1 MVTGEDAPSAIEG
14 KTAAEAR
21 KRLAAATRALEE
33 TRRRAGDCGVRPGGA
48 ADDRRGAF
56 PRGLLDGGAGAEAM
70 SAAEEA
76 MTLRAIRTRAGDL
89 RRRTPTRASLEED
102 AERLDALREDA
113 EAGGGGPAAAAR
125 REREAN
131 ALGYA
136 IGKKRLVRRVAGLL
150 SEIEGLATA

>member
-1 MVTGEDAPSAIEG
+1 MH
-14 KTAAEAR
+14 AA
-21 KRLAAATRALEE
+21 
-33 TRRRAGDCGVRPGGA
+33 
-48 ADDRRGAF
+48 GAF
-56 PRGLLDGGAGAEAM
+56 LRGLLDGGAGAEAM

-76 MTLRAIRTRAGDL
+76 MTLRAIRTRVGDL
-89 RRRTPTRASLEED
+89 EAAYADAGATLE
-102 AERLDALREDA
+102 EDA
-113 EAGGGGPAAAAR
+113 EAGGGGPTAAAR

>member
-1 MVTGEDAPSAIEG
+1 
-14 KTAAEAR
+14 
-21 KRLAAATRALEE
+21 
-33 TRRRAGDCGVRPGGA
+33 
-48 ADDRRGAF
+48 
-56 PRGLLDGGAGAEAM
+56 
-70 SAAEEA
+70 
-76 MTLRAIRTRAGDL
+76 MTLRAIRTRVGDL
-89 RRRTPTRASLEED
+89 EAAYAAAGATLEED